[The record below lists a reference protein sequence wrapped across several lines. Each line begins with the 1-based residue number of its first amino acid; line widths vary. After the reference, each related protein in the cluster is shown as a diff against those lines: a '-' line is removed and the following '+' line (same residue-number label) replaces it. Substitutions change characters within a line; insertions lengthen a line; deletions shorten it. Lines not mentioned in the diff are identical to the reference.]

1 LFLPRPLRRLR
12 NLGRIAKIGEI
23 AVRHGFGYLAERIGG
38 RRFRGGRVEERA
50 RFASEGARLRMFL
63 EELGS
68 TFVKLGQLASTRVD
82 IFPPAIIRELKK
94 LQDSVPPAPFSQIKA
109 VIESELGKPLN
120 ELFKEFSEEPIAS
133 ASIAQVHIAKT
144 LQDEEVVVKVQRLGV
159 ERRVLEDLELL
170 LDITKL
176 AERRLPQ
183 ARLYGVH
190 EIAQEL
196 ANSMRDELNF
206 LVEAEHADR
215 LRYAL
220 SNEPN
225 VYIPKIYWELS
236 TPYVLTMERIKG
248 TKITDY
254 IQTPEGNSARK
265 KLAQELAEL
274 FFKQIII
281 YGVFHAD
288 PHPGNIFIL
297 KDGRIALMD
306 FGLVGFLNRSL
317 KNNLLRLSQ
326 ALLNQDVETIVELLY
341 IIGIVPEDVE
351 TPMLLADIENL
362 FSRYS
367 YIPPSKMKLSDLY
380 YSVSDITR
388 KYRIRMPRS
397 FALLGRCMAELEGL
411 CLELDPDFDPRKALE
426 PLSRKFL
433 TQQFAPQNLIRETIR
448 TVRENTNILLELPKQ
463 LAQILTKAD
472 KGTLKVRFEYDRIDR
487 PLLRLNIIANRLS
500 FSIIVAAIL
509 VASSLVMQTNI
520 GPFLWG
526 YPIFGIVGYIL
537 AGIMGFWLLISI
549 IRSGRL

>member
-1 LFLPRPLRRLR
+1 MFLPRPLRRIR

-38 RRFRGGRVEERA
+38 RRFRGRGVEEKTRL
-50 RFASEGARLRMFL
+50 ASEGARLRMFL

-82 IFPPAIIRELKK
+82 IFPPPIIRELKK
-94 LQDSVPPAPFSQIKA
+94 LQDAVPPAPFSQIKA
-109 VIESELGKPLN
+109 VIESELGKPLK

-144 LQDEEVVVKVQRLGV
+144 FRDEEVVVKVQRPGV
-159 ERRVLEDLELL
+159 EKRVLEDLELL
-170 LDITKL
+170 LDITAL
-176 AERRLPQ
+176 AEKRLPQ

-196 ANSMRDELNF
+196 AHAMRDELNF
-206 LVEAEHADR
+206 LLEAEHADR
-215 LRYAL
+215 LRQAL

-236 TPYVLTMERIKG
+236 TPYVLTMERIEG
-248 TKITDY
+248 IKITDY

-265 KLAQELAEL
+265 KLAKELAEL
-274 FFKQIII
+274 FFKQIVV

-297 KDGRIALMD
+297 PDGKFALMD

-317 KNNLLRLSQ
+317 KSQLLRLSQ
-326 ALLNQDVETIVELLY
+326 ALANQDVDTIVELLY
-341 IIGIVPEDVE
+341 IIGIVPDDVD
-351 TPMLLADIENL
+351 TAMLRVDIENL

-367 YIPPSKMKLSDLY
+367 YIPPSKLKFSDLY

-397 FALLGRCMAELEGL
+397 FSLLGKCMAELEGL
-411 CLELDPDFDPRKALE
+411 CLELDPDFDPRKVIE
-426 PLSRKFL
+426 PLARRVFSE
-433 TQQFAPQNLIRETIR
+433 QFTPLNLWRETVR
-448 TVRENTNILLELPKQ
+448 LLRENTNLLMELPKQ
-463 LAQILTKAD
+463 FAQVLAKAD